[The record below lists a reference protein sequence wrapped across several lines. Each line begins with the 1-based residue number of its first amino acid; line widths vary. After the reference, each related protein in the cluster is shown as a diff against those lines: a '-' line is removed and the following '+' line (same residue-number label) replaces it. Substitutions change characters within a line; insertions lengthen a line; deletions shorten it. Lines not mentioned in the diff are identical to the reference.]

1 MRIAYKNILDDVAS
15 TSIKASSEETGYEI
29 ENVQDQ
35 RLSTKWKSSSATE
48 QSVVF
53 TLDTFPTYPDNV
65 SGQSYFQHFDTATT
79 DSWTIGLAATNMTI
93 FATTSSLVLKA
104 STDTAFSYLGAYRS
118 QAWTTG
124 QTLIIK
130 TLYDADLQSVRY
142 YNGTSYT
149 IMTLVNDNDI
159 NYYAEASMV
168 RGSTYSYI
176 SAMLFYA
183 STAIAAT
190 KTIPIDYVYLGNG
203 KYDYVLE
210 DLSGNG
216 NDGTCYN
223 VVPGQEGLLG
233 NGINGYVNFGN
244 VCRVT
249 GALSLV
255 IKAKLIGTIA
265 QAGLLGKYFTT
276 GNQRSYL
283 LDIFE
288 SSYPRFL
295 VSGTGASAIVV
306 QHDVALSDTE
316 FETLIC
322 VFIPSTSITIY
333 RGGVQVAQNTT
344 SIPAA
349 LYDCTAN
356 LELFRSVDRAV
367 YANVIVSNAKIY
379 NRALTEAEITHLYN
393 EESFITENDGLV
405 GKWNVNDGLGVNT
418 AAILG
423 HNLDTAT
430 LTAKIQASDN
440 NYWTNPPV
448 DETLTISPTTILKF
462 LSDTYYYKYWRFYFP
477 EGLSALEIG
486 RLWLGDYI
494 TIDPS
499 SLTDFKVTKKRSD
512 TVIHG
517 KDRQKW
523 ASEGIG
529 WRRIEM
535 NFPPTE
541 ETMIMKLTNFYSDVR
556 NHSSFIFMNF
566 DSIREYALV
575 EPIYCSIDGSLGFA
589 HDNRMKFSWSLNIEE
604 EL

>member
-15 TSIKASSEETGYEI
+15 TSITASSEETGYEI

-65 SGQSYFQHFDTATT
+65 SGQSYFQHFDTATV
-79 DSWTIGLAATNMTI
+79 DSWIVYNSTGVSV
-93 FATTSSLVLKA
+93 FATTSSLVLQA
-104 STDTAFSYLGAYRS
+104 SASDINKVYLGAYRT

-130 TLYDADLQSVRY
+130 TPYDSDLQSVQY
-142 YNGTSYT
+142 YNGTSFT
-149 IMTLVNDNDI
+149 TMTLVNDNDV
-159 NYYAEASMV
+159 NYFAEASMV
-168 RGSTYSYI
+168 IGSAYTAINYI
-176 SAMLFYA
+176 LNYA

-190 KTIPIDYVYLGNG
+190 KTVSIDYVYLGDG

-223 VVPGQEGLLG
+223 VVPGQEGLLF
-233 NGINGYVNFGN
+233 NGINSYSAIPVEFP
-244 VCRVT
+244 T
-249 GALSLV
+249 GAFSFSFWIKSSIDSKHIGGKFAVAGNRQILFAIGSLSL
-255 IKAKLIGTIA
+255 AHKLNVALSYDGTNYTSFA
-265 QAGLLGKYFTT
+265 
-276 GNQRSYL
+276 S
-283 LDIFE
+283 
-288 SSYPRFL
+288 
-295 VSGTGASAIVV
+295 ASAIDDGVFKHCVV
-306 QHDVALSDTE
+306 TY
-316 FETLIC
+316 T
-322 VFIPSTSITIY
+322 PSTSVDFYINGALDIS
-333 RGGVQVAQNTT
+333 RT
-344 SIPAA
+344 SSVPSSIMDSTVNFNLGLGSGNYFAGNLNDIR
-349 LYDCTAN
+349 LYK
-356 LELFRSVDRAV
+356 RV
-367 YANVIVSNAKIY
+367 
-379 NRALTEAEITHLYN
+379 LTEAEITHLYN
-393 EESFITENDGLV
+393 DESFITENDGLV

-440 NYWTNPPV
+440 NYWTDPPV

-477 EGLSALEIG
+477 EGLSALDIG
-486 RLWLGDYI
+486 RLWLGDYM

-499 SLTDFKVTKKRSD
+499 SLTDFKVIKKRSD

-523 ASEGIG
+523 ASEGVG

-541 ETMIMKLTNFYSDVR
+541 ETMIRKLTNFYSEVR

-575 EPIYCSIDGSLGFA
+575 EPIYCSIDGSLGFT

>member
-15 TSIKASSEETGYEI
+15 NSITASSEETGYEI

-35 RLSTKWKSSSATE
+35 RLSTKWKTSSATE
-48 QSVVF
+48 QSVIF

-79 DSWTIGLAATNMTI
+79 DSWLAYYSSTYETV
-93 FATTSSLVLKA
+93 FATTSNFIIAAA
-104 STDTAFSYLGAYRS
+104 STTTLPYVGIYRN

-124 QTLIIK
+124 QTLIFK
-130 TLYDADLQSVRY
+130 FPYDADLQYVRY
-142 YNGTSYT
+142 YNGTAYT
-149 IMTLVNDNDI
+149 TMTLVNDNDI
-159 NYYAEASMV
+159 NYFAEASMIH
-168 RGSTYSYI
+168 GSTYTLIQAIFY
-176 SAMLFYA
+176 YA

-190 KTIPIDYVYLGNG
+190 KTIPIDYVYLGDG
-203 KYDYVLE
+203 KYDYALE

-223 VVPGQEGLLG
+223 VVPGQKGLLFNKINSYISIPSIVPGLAYSIACKFKATKNVTDVQMLVSITTDEGLIGLYISG
-233 NGINGYVNFGN
+233 
-244 VCRVT
+244 
-249 GALSLV
+249 GALYAASRNTAGSEKEIHTSVTANIEYKVVMFVASQILYLYLNGV
-255 IKAKLIGTIA
+255 LIG
-265 QAGLLGKYFTT
+265 
-276 GNQRSYL
+276 S
-283 LDIFE
+283 
-288 SSYPRFL
+288 
-295 VSGTGASAIVV
+295 VSGVDAIFSSSTGGFIGSNSASTYFFGGEI
-306 QHDVALSDTE
+306 SD
-316 FETLIC
+316 
-322 VFIPSTSITIY
+322 IY
-333 RGGVQVAQNTT
+333 IFNK
-344 SIPAA
+344 S
-349 LYDCTAN
+349 
-356 LELFRSVDRAV
+356 
-367 YANVIVSNAKIY
+367 
-379 NRALTEAEITHLYN
+379 LTEAEITHLYN
-393 EESFITENDGLV
+393 DESFITENDGLV
-405 GKWNVNDGLGVNT
+405 GKWNINNGLGVNT

-440 NYWTNPPV
+440 NYWTDPPV

-499 SLTDFKVTKKRSD
+499 SLTDFKVIKKRSD

-523 ASEGIG
+523 ASEGVG

-541 ETMIMKLTNFYSDVR
+541 ETMIRKLTNFYSDVR

-575 EPIYCSIDGSLGFA
+575 EPIYCSIDGSLGFT